1 MNLGGICF
9 RLIIREGTFYV
20 DGLMLLKP
28 GAFAPRLE
36 REAYSSGCQS
46 SSVPD

>member
-1 MNLGGICF
+1 M
-9 RLIIREGTFYV
+9 
-20 DGLMLLKP
+20 DGLMLSKP

-36 REAYSSGCQS
+36 GVAHSSGCQS